1 MQLFNISGQWQR
13 KTVMRIWL
21 SSPKCSSDSDY
32 CCFTSHKIIILR
44 ESLPQLQPR
53 QGLPAPL
60 DPSGSNFQSKEMC
73 HNTTSTGT
81 QIPKE
86 NCNKKDNHHKGE
98 MGMGGDTV
106 VWRILTK
113 TIQSH
118 SQSMEGVCH
127 KSLEILRISNKR
139 IFSLFSICRICHLP
153 YHQQFCTMSLS
164 SLDKQLIV
172 QTSVWCKK

>member
-44 ESLPQLQPR
+44 ESLPQLQQR

-127 KSLEILRISNKR
+127 KSLENPQDLQQAY
-139 IFSLFSICRICHLP
+139 IFPFLHLSHLSLALP
-153 YHQQFCTMSLS
+153 SAVLHNVSQQFG
-164 SLDKQLIV
+164 
-172 QTSVWCKK
+172 